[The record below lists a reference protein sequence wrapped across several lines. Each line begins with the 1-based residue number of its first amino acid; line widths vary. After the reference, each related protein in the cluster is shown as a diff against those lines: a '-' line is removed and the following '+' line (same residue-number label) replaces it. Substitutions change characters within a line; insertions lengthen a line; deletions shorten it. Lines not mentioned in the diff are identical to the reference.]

1 MRKESKLKESSRK
14 FRGKFSNLKENQGKS
29 IKKIGKFK
37 RNDSRKKA
45 VYRKFHLKRRKV
57 YLKSNGKS

>member
-14 FRGKFSNLKENQGKS
+14 FRGKFSNLKKSHGKS
-29 IKKIGKFK
+29 IEKIGKYK
-37 RNDSRKKA
+37 QKDSRKKA
-45 VYRKFHLKRRKV
+45 VYKKFNLKRRKV